1 MGSYKN
7 NLKKQKGGRYHDG
20 NASTRPD
27 YNKPNNIQRNVLL
40 KNQKT
45 HKFSWKK
52 AVFSLFLPTLI
63 RFPRVKVHLRNKLV
77 SRHNQ
82 LFY

>member
-27 YNKPNNIQRNVLL
+27 YNKPDNIKRNVLL

-45 HKFSWKK
+45 HKVM
-52 AVFSLFLPTLI
+52 AGED
-63 RFPRVKVHLRNKLV
+63 
-77 SRHNQ
+77 
-82 LFY
+82 